1 MSIPDPESAYA
12 TLLAAVDD
20 DIGQTSAVIV
30 GIRTGGAWVAQ
41 RLVGDLQARG
51 RDVTLGFVSSAF
63 HRDDY
68 HRRQGLPE
76 NMTAAALPLS
86 IDDKRIVLVD
96 DVLYTGRTVRAAL
109 NELFDHGR
117 PGQVRLA
124 VLIDRGGRQLPF
136 QPDLVGASCELAD
149 EQRLAL
155 SLDDQQ
161 RFVLALG

>member
-1 MSIPDPESAYA
+1 MTPDPESAYA
-12 TLLAAVDD
+12 NLLAAVDA
-20 DIGQTSAVIV
+20 DIGDQATVIV

-41 RLVGDLQARG
+41 RLVGDLTKCG

-86 IDDKRIVLVD
+86 IDDRTIVLVD
-96 DVLYTGRTVRAAL
+96 DVLHTGRTVRAAL

-117 PGQVRLA
+117 PGTVRLA
-124 VLIDRGGRQLPF
+124 VLVDRGGRQLPI
-136 QPDLVGASCELAD
+136 QPDLVGARCELPAP
-149 EQRLAL
+149 QTLTL
-155 SLDDQQ
+155 SLDDAE
-161 RFVLALG
+161 RFVLGVG